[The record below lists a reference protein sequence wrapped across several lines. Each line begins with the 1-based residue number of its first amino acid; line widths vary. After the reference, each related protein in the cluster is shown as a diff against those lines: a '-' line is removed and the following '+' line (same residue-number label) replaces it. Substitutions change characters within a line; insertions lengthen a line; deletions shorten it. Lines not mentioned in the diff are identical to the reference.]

1 MQPPKPLKKEQL
13 EHPNDTTYKAW
24 NGDERKRRSDRWNG
38 APSFEDKGF
47 TSRGVTV
54 TEGTRAPSNVRPAV
68 GRPGLPQGP
77 PPQLTR
83 AVSPPTSSKPFQ
95 PALRPVEPFNLPE
108 LTARQKALLKKKK

>member
-1 MQPPKPLKKEQL
+1 MASMQPPKPLKKEQL
-13 EHPNDTTYKAW
+13 EHKTDCARRSKF
-24 NGDERKRRSDRWNG
+24 NGDKRRNS
-38 APSFEDKGF
+38 EEQGF
-47 TSRGVTV
+47 SQRRKSQGLTV
-54 TEGTRAPSNVRPAV
+54 VEGTRAPSNVRPAV
-68 GRPGLPQGP
+68 GRPGQPAGP